1 MQRGLL
7 LDVVVLKSA
16 AFLELLAG
24 EDEALLIRRNAF
36 LVLDLGLDVV
46 DAVGGLYFEGDVLAR
61 ESSNEDLHVFWVKL
75 VLENRKMRGKNCGG
89 KKEVTLYLEMMM
101 KERFMNDDNSK
112 NVTFNENSIQE
123 V

>member
-7 LDVVVLKSA
+7 LDVVILECA
-16 AFLELLAG
+16 AFFELLAG
-24 EDEALLIRRNAF
+24 EDEALLIGRNAF

-89 KKEVTLYLEMMM
+89 KNRGNT
-101 KERFMNDDNSK
+101 
-112 NVTFNENSIQE
+112 
-123 V
+123 